1 MPLSRQFGGA
11 MPPAT
16 LLDMLEYAFGWDV
29 MGHYFLNHHAVPFAT
44 ALAATIVAALRPI
57 PNRGWTALFATS
69 YWVLLIF
76 HHLGG
81 VQSLCGGC
89 IQAYAN
95 YVDYLAALAGG
106 LALHGVM
113 LTMRSDRLAHAF
125 AAGAIVASIGLS
137 AVQACNL
144 TGVYGLPS
152 IRNRTDSLPAEV
164 SIASAA
170 MKTLLPAGAVT
181 GIVGLDSRI
190 PLALAEAGV
199 RVPPIFLNVTSFYR
213 KLNGGLTPELEA
225 ETIAEIADLS
235 MWTDAIARQWVESD
249 FDWLVVQ
256 RQPPNRTLWLIW
268 APEAPLVTTA
278 LDKCF
283 ERGPAQAF
291 ATFDPP
297 LMIELYKRVR
307 RGKVCL
313 GE

>member
-1 MPLSRQFGGA
+1 
-11 MPPAT
+11 
-16 LLDMLEYAFGWDV
+16 
-29 MGHYFLNHHAVPFAT
+29 
-44 ALAATIVAALRPI
+44 
-57 PNRGWTALFATS
+57 
-69 YWVLLIF
+69 
-76 HHLGG
+76 
-81 VQSLCGGC
+81 
-89 IQAYAN
+89 
-95 YVDYLAALAGG
+95 
-106 LALHGVM
+106 M
-113 LTMRSDRLAHAF
+113 LTSRSDRLARAF
-125 AAGAIVASIGLS
+125 AVGAIVASIGLS
-137 AVQACNL
+137 AVQAWSL

-152 IRNRTDSLPAEV
+152 IRNRADSLPAEI
-164 SIASAA
+164 SIAGAA
-170 MKTLLPAGAVT
+170 MKTALPSGAVT

-199 RVPPIFLNVTSFYR
+199 RVPPIFLNVTPYYR
-213 KLNGGLTPELEA
+213 KLNDGLTPELQA
-225 ETIAEIADLS
+225 KAIAEIADLS

-256 RQPPNRTLWLIW
+256 RQPPNRAPWLIW

-283 ERGPAQAF
+283 ERGPAPAF